1 MGRVWGES
9 KNLTHLQLRAARRWA
24 ANRRILNHHSRVEVA
39 GRPAGGDAPKRA
51 RQSRRRSS
59 MEAHGHATA
68 MQNDGA
74 TAPFILRR
82 RRRSSSH
89 QHDTDATRRDAMRCA
104 RRTALVSRAHCALG
118 SSHVASAGGGRT
130 PRSDTSFYSSGERAV
145 LACWPPRVLSFVEA

>member
-82 RRRSSSH
+82 RRRSH
-89 QHDTDATRRDAMRCA
+89 QHDTDETRRNAMRPPHRSRVQGPLRA
-104 RRTALVSRAHCALG
+104 WLLSRRIGRWRAHPTKRHVLLLKRRASGAGPAGRLG
-118 SSHVASAGGGRT
+118 Y
-130 PRSDTSFYSSGERAV
+130 F
-145 LACWPPRVLSFVEA
+145 LS